1 MTQKDKWE
9 VSNWFLTPNEPQRS
23 YTFISYHYKS
33 VMMKLRKIQ
42 NLELNTAVMCVYIK
56 KKGKHNRCWKQTN
69 CLWSL
74 LLTVLTN
81 NTISL
86 LLTELIN
93 NTNRREEKKRSRRQG
108 LFAVRHSCN
117 MSCCVRLALLTS
129 RSAAYF
135 APWAIHLYH
144 LFPTTKLFS
153 FFLQFQWVWLVINS
167 ESNFCIFPSHHLPF
181 VPYPLTPHQCSQ

>member
-93 NTNRREEKKRSRRQG
+93 NTNRREEKKRSVGKVCLQSG
-108 LFAVRHSCN
+108 TAATCLAVWGWPCSQ
-117 MSCCVRLALLTS
+117 VDLLHTLLLELYICIT
-129 RSAAYF
+129 YF
-135 APWAIHLYH
+135 QLQN
-144 LFPTTKLFS
+144 FS
-153 FFLQFQWVWLVINS
+153 FFI
-167 ESNFCIFPSHHLPF
+167 
-181 VPYPLTPHQCSQ
+181 CSFNEYDL